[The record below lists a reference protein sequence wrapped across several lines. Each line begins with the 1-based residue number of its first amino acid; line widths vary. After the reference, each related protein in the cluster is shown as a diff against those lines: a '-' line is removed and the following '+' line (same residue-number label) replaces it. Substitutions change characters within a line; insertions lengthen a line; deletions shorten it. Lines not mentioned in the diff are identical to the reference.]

1 MKGPWTR
8 SEKSRLEIV
17 VAERRLAEEE
27 SREGPTVPTVPTV
40 LTVLT
45 VTSAVSNVQ
54 AVHTQC
60 L

>member
-17 VAERRLAEEE
+17 VAEQQLAEEE
-27 SREGPTVPTVPTV
+27 SREGPTVPTV